1 MHGVSPKNRRQF
13 RNNHYMKLNKLSAI
27 PALFCFTLFIDLFSP
42 LYSQAQPVKGVW
54 VTNVLSNAL
63 DSRENIRETVRLCS
77 ETGINNI
84 YVVTWN
90 SARTIYPSKI
100 MKERFGVPIME
111 RFSGR
116 DPLKEIIYEA
126 HKRNIKVH
134 AWFEF
139 GFSCS
144 YKESNGGIIIRRH
157 PGWAAIDSKGNLVTK
172 NGFQWMNAF
181 NPEVQAFITSLITE
195 VVLKYNVDGIQGD
208 DRLPAVP
215 SESGYDSYTMNL
227 YKAQHNGALP
237 PAESK
242 DPEWVQWRADL
253 LTNYLESL
261 CRHLR
266 SIRPGIIISMAPGIH
281 PWAKEQYL
289 QDWPLWLKNG
299 YIDYVMPQVYRANF
313 KDYQATLATQI
324 RVLKEGDK
332 NRFFPGVLLKAD
344 GKVFPSAGLLDSIIT
359 ENRRNGV
366 MGECFFYFEGLKDFS
381 DFFKKYSNK

>member
-1 MHGVSPKNRRQF
+1 
-13 RNNHYMKLNKLSAI
+13 MKLNKLSAI
-27 PALFCFTLFIDLFSP
+27 PVLFCLTLFIDFFSP
-42 LYSQAQPVKGVW
+42 LYSQSHPVKGVW
-54 VTNVLSNAL
+54 VTNVLSDAL
-63 DSRENIRETVRLCS
+63 DSRKNIRETVRLCS

-126 HKRNIKVH
+126 HKKNIKVH

-144 YKESNGGIIIRRH
+144 YKESNGGIIIQRY
-157 PGWAAIDSKGNLVTK
+157 PDWAAIDSKGNLVTK

-181 NPEVQAFITSLITE
+181 NPDVQGFITSLITE
-195 VVLKYNVDGIQGD
+195 VILNYNIDGIQGD

-215 SESGYDSYTMNL
+215 SESGYDKYTVSL
-227 YKAQHNGALP
+227 YKAEHNGSLP

-242 DPEWVQWRADL
+242 NPEWVQWRADL
-253 LTNYLESL
+253 LTKYLECL
-261 CRHLR
+261 CIQVR
-266 SIRPGIIISMAPGIH
+266 SIRPDIIISMAPSIY

-289 QDWPLWLKNG
+289 QDWPVWLENG
-299 YIDYVMPQVYRANF
+299 YINYVIPQVYRANF
-313 KDYQATLATQI
+313 NDYKSTLAAQI
-324 RVLKEGDK
+324 KLLRETDKLK
-332 NRFFPGVLLKAD
+332 FFPGVLLKAD
-344 GKVFPSAGLLDSIIT
+344 GKIFPTEGLLDSMIM
-359 ENRRNGV
+359 ENRRNRI
-366 MGECFFYFEGLKDFS
+366 MGECFFYFEGMKDFS
-381 DFFKKYSNK
+381 DFFKKYSCK